1 MNKKKD
7 KGNGQ
12 MGTRSMTE
20 RKVDPFCMWAYENG
34 YHDPF
39 TSNSSCQINLLS
51 LPQFL
56 DA

>member
-12 MGTRSMTE
+12 MGRSMTE

-39 TSNSSCQINLLS
+39 TSNSSCQINFLS

>member
-1 MNKKKD
+1 MNKKD

-12 MGTRSMTE
+12 MGRSMTD
-20 RKVDPFCMWAYENG
+20 RNDDPYCMGADENG

-39 TSNSSCQINLLS
+39 TSNSSCQINFLS